1 MSRTAVG
8 VIVLAV
14 GCGLIAASEPAPTQW
29 ALVIGIDD
37 YLYFD
42 DRDGG
47 DLRGAEADAARM
59 ADAFRTAFD
68 VPAGNII
75 TLLGAAATRDSIESI
90 LTRWLP
96 AHVGPSDRVLI
107 YYSGHGAQV
116 LDVDGDE
123 ADGLDETICPVDVL
137 PDSPARDI
145 RDDELRRWLA
155 ALTAPEKVVILDSC
169 HSGTATRAGITYAR
183 SRRLVRGSLSPA
195 PRTASAGISG
205 GGIDLEGVSGVVEL
219 SAAAAG
225 QMALEV
231 EVSPNEGLVGRYGG
245 VFTTKLLRKIRAL
258 PRNATIQ
265 DLYWATFHA
274 VKADGFVQDP
284 QLSGQAQKQRIREN
298 AGLAGPTSPTLAARY
313 RVLNAEQD
321 PAVVRWNTPGPA
333 IGTLLLSSNGDALE
347 VLSTDSAGIRGRVLA
362 GRLRTGQEL
371 AAVGMRLDLPEIVI
385 EVGDHDV
392 RGPIVTALSRTPGA
406 RVRLGQGVDATF
418 TLVAS
423 SSGDSVLILGP
434 DRTPRL
440 GLPLSGRPEDLEA
453 IRRWMAVE
461 RGRSLVARLAN
472 PAEPF
477 GLMLRAEAMVF
488 RVNDPIELRVYSEVS
503 GYLTLLDVAPD
514 GSLTVLVPNA
524 GSRRVEI
531 QADAELELP
540 GPGMDLTFRAAPP
553 PGRGT
558 VVAIVTGAPLEFE
571 YGPSGFASLDRGEQ
585 FLQVLAQAVPLH
597 DPPPELAGGGRAFVN
612 LDDWNSTLMTY
623 EIGAV
628 QRRSR

>member
-1 MSRTAVG
+1 MSHTAVG
-8 VIVLAV
+8 VIGLAV
-14 GCGLIAASEPAPTQW
+14 GCGLIAASRPAPTQW

-42 DRDGG
+42 DQDGG

-59 ADAFRTAFD
+59 ADAFRTTFD
-68 VPAGNII
+68 VPAENII
-75 TLLGAAATRDSIESI
+75 TLLGAAATRDSIEAI
-90 LTRWLP
+90 LTQWLP
-96 AHVGPSDRVLI
+96 AHVGVSDRVLI

-116 LDVDGDE
+116 LDLDGDE
-123 ADGLDETICPVDVL
+123 EDGLDETICPVDVL

-145 RDDELRRWLA
+145 RDDELRRWLT
-155 ALTAPEKVVILDSC
+155 ALTAREKLVILDSC

-183 SRRLVRGSLSPA
+183 FRRLMRAPLSPTL
-195 PRTASAGISG
+195 PTASAGISIG
-205 GGIDLEGVSGVVEL
+205 GMDLEEASGVVEL

-231 EVSPNEGLVGRYGG
+231 EVPPNEGLVGRYGG
-245 VFTTKLLRKIRAL
+245 VFTTKLVRKIRAL

-265 DLYWATFHA
+265 DLHWATFHA

-284 QLSGQAQKQRIREN
+284 QLSGQAQTQRIRED
-298 AGLAGPTSPTLAARY
+298 AGMSGPASPTLAARY

-321 PAVVRWNTPGPA
+321 PAVVGWNTPVPA
-333 IGTLLLSSNGDALE
+333 VGALLASPNGDALE
-347 VLSTDSAGIRGRVLA
+347 VLTTDSAAIRGRVLA
-362 GRLRTGQEL
+362 GQLRTGQEL
-371 AAVGMRLDLPEIVI
+371 ATVGMRLDMPEIVI
-385 EVGDHDV
+385 EVGDDDV
-392 RGPIVTALSRTPGA
+392 RGPIVTAISRTPGT
-406 RVRLGQGVDATF
+406 RVRRGQGVDANF

-434 DRTPRL
+434 ERTARL
-440 GLPLSGRPEDLEA
+440 GLPLDGRPEDFEA

-477 GLMLRAEAMVF
+477 GLMLRAKTMF
-488 RVNDPIELRVYSEVS
+488 LRLNDPIDLSVYSEVS

-514 GSLTVLVPNA
+514 GSLTVLVPNGRSGQMEIHA
-524 GSRRVEI
+524 G
-531 QADAELELP
+531 AELDVP

-553 PGRGT
+553 LGRGT
-558 VVAIVTGAPLEFE
+558 LVAVVTAAPLEFE

-585 FLQVLAQAVPLH
+585 FLRGLAQAIPLH
-597 DPPPELAGGGRAFVN
+597 DPAPELEGGGWAFVN

-623 EIGAV
+623 EVGEAQI
-628 QRRSR
+628 RSR